1 MYKKLW
7 NSIASVLIVVNLL
20 LAISNLITT
29 SRNNAML
36 ESLVQQQTAD

>member
-1 MYKKLW
+1 VKNTLRL
-7 NSIASVLIVVNLL
+7 IFPALVLINFA
-20 LAISNLITT
+20 LAVSNLITT